1 MKKLIKEWTFWS
13 VAILAAI
20 YFVLLITVKEYK
32 TAVWV
37 CIAAYWACNSL
48 YLEIKRSYLEYDNL
62 KLARQLF
69 LTTDML
75 KKYKKEK
82 QEEK

>member
-1 MKKLIKEWTFWS
+1 MGKLIKEWTFWS

-20 YFVLLITVKEYK
+20 YFVSLITVKEYK

-37 CIAAYWACNSL
+37 GIAAYWACNSL
-48 YLEIKRSYLEYDNL
+48 YLEIKRSYLECDNL
-62 KLARQLF
+62 KLACRLF
-69 LTTDML
+69 LATEML